1 MKSTRVSTVK
11 KVESGYKEP
20 QMFIEQVLGQTNV
33 IIINVNKICVDFMNF
48 FPLDEM
54 IRLHIHLDLNYFH

>member
-1 MKSTRVSTVK
+1 
-11 KVESGYKEP
+11 
-20 QMFIEQVLGQTNV
+20 MFIEQVLGQTNV
-33 IIINVNKICVDFMNF
+33 IINVNKICVDFMNF